1 MPTGDQSI
9 KTLVRELFEDVGL
22 LIRQELRLAQAE
34 TTQKLSR
41 ARHGAMY
48 LAIGIL
54 LGFCSLL
61 ILLQALVVALSEFM
75 EPWLASVV
83 VALGTGI
90 VALILVKSG
99 QSRLDP
105 QNLTP
110 ERTMRSMQKDSELVT
125 GRAP

>member
-1 MPTGDQSI
+1 MS
-9 KTLVRELFEDVGL
+9 
-22 LIRQELRLAQAE
+22 
-34 TTQKLSR
+34 
-41 ARHGAMY
+41 

-110 ERTMRSMQKDSELVT
+110 ERTMRSMQKDSELAT